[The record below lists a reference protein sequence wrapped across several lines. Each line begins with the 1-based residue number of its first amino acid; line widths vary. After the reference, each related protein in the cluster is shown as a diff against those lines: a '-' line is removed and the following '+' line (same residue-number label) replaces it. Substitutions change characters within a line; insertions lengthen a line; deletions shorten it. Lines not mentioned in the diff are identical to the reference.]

1 MLAGD
6 EMSTL
11 PPSIIET
18 LKKFVEEDVRSGDI
32 TTEATIPE
40 EKRAIATIYAREK
53 AMLAGVKEV
62 TAIAEF
68 SNLTYEVLAFEGN
81 WVNPGEPV
89 MRLKGSARTLL
100 TIERVCLN
108 ILQRMT
114 AIATKTY
121 KMVSLAREVNPKIRV
136 ACTRKT
142 TPGFRFFEKRAVAI
156 GEGDPHRYALD
167 DMVLI
172 KNNHITAAGG
182 VRAAVCAAKE
192 AVSFSKKI
200 SCEARSLQEALEAIN
215 AGADI
220 ILLDNFKPKDVGG
233 VIEVLKSEKLFGKVI
248 LEVSGGITEEN
259 IKEYARNEID
269 VISSGSLTHSYT
281 SVDFNMRLTPN

>member
-6 EMSTL
+6 KMSTL
-11 PPSIIET
+11 PLSIIET
-18 LKKFVEEDVRSGDI
+18 LKKFIEEDVRSGDI

-68 SNLTYEVLAFEGN
+68 SGLTYEVLAFEGN

-108 ILQRMT
+108 ILQRMS

-192 AVSFSKKI
+192 TVSFSKKI

-248 LEVSGGITEEN
+248 LEVSGGINEEN
-259 IKEYARNEID
+259 IKDYARNEID

-281 SVDFNMRLTPN
+281 SVDFNMRLAQN

>member
-1 MLAGD
+1 MTVGD
-6 EMSTL
+6 YMNKL
-11 PPSIIET
+11 PPGIIET
-18 LKKFVEEDVRSGDI
+18 LKKFIEEDVRSGDI
-32 TTEATIPE
+32 TTQVTIPE
-40 EKRAIATIYAREK
+40 DKRAIATIFAREK
-53 AMLAGVKEV
+53 AMLAGIKEV
-62 TAIAEF
+62 AAIAEF
-68 SNLTYEVLAFEGN
+68 SDIASEILAFEGN

-108 ILQRMT
+108 IIQRMSG
-114 AIATKTY
+114 IATKTY
-121 KMVSLAREVNPKIRV
+121 RMVCLAREVNPKIRV

-142 TPGFRFFEKRAVAI
+142 TPGFRFFEKRAVEI

-182 VRAAVCAAKE
+182 VREAVNAAKE
-192 AVSFSKKI
+192 VVSFSKKI
-200 SCEARSLQEALEAIN
+200 SCEARTLQEVLEAIS

-259 IKEYARNEID
+259 IKDYARNEID
-269 VISSGSLTHSYT
+269 VISSGSLTHSYE
-281 SVDFNMRLTPN
+281 SVDFNMRLSLS

>member
-1 MLAGD
+1 MNK
-6 EMSTL
+6 L

-18 LKKFVEEDVRSGDI
+18 LKKFIEEDVRSGDI
-32 TTEATIPE
+32 TTQVTIPE
-40 EKRAIATIYAREK
+40 DKRAIATIFAREK
-53 AMLAGVKEV
+53 AMLAGIKEV
-62 TAIAEF
+62 AAIAEF
-68 SNLTYEVLAFEGN
+68 SDIASEILAFEGN

-108 ILQRMT
+108 IIQRMSG
-114 AIATKTY
+114 IATKTY
-121 KMVSLAREVNPKIRV
+121 RMVCLAREVNPKIRV

-142 TPGFRFFEKRAVAI
+142 TPGFRFFEKRAVEI

-182 VRAAVCAAKE
+182 VREAVNAAKE
-192 AVSFSKKI
+192 VVSFSKKI
-200 SCEARSLQEALEAIN
+200 SCEARTLQEVLEAIS

-259 IKEYARNEID
+259 IKDYARNEID
-269 VISSGSLTHSYT
+269 VISSGSLTHSYE
-281 SVDFNMRLTPN
+281 SVDFNMRLSLS

>member
-1 MLAGD
+1 MNK
-6 EMSTL
+6 L
-11 PPSIIET
+11 PPGIIET
-18 LKKFVEEDVRSGDI
+18 LKKFIEEDVRSGDI
-32 TTEATIPE
+32 TTQVTIPE
-40 EKRAIATIYAREK
+40 DKRAIATIFAREK
-53 AMLAGVKEV
+53 AMLAGIKEV
-62 TAIAEF
+62 AAIAEF
-68 SNLTYEVLAFEGN
+68 SDIASEILAFEGN

-108 ILQRMT
+108 IIQRMSG
-114 AIATKTY
+114 IATKTY
-121 KMVSLAREVNPKIRV
+121 RMVCLAREVNPKIRV

-142 TPGFRFFEKRAVAI
+142 TPGFRFFEKRAVEI

-182 VRAAVCAAKE
+182 VREAVNAAKE
-192 AVSFSKKI
+192 VVSFSKKI
-200 SCEARSLQEALEAIN
+200 SCEARTLQEVLEAIS

-259 IKEYARNEID
+259 IKDYARNEID
-269 VISSGSLTHSYT
+269 VISSGSLTHSYE
-281 SVDFNMRLTPN
+281 SVDFNMRLSLS